1 MLFLSIRTDKPD
13 AEVGL
18 FEDKNQIAYEV
29 WGAHRELSVQ
39 LHHKIE
45 DLLATKGKALADIN
59 GVVCFAG
66 PGSFTG
72 LRIGLTVGDVLAYGL
87 DKPVVGSKDP
97 DWIQKGIDRL
107 MQGETDKVAM
117 PDYGA
122 PVHITTPKH

>member
-1 MLFLSIRTDKPD
+1 MLFVSIRTDKPD

-29 WGAHRELSVQ
+29 WPAHRELSVQ
-39 LHHKIE
+39 LHRKIE
-45 DLLATKGKALADIN
+45 DLLASKGKSLADVN
-59 GVVCFAG
+59 GIVCFAG

-87 DKPVVGSKDP
+87 EQPVVGSTDP

-107 MQGETDKVAM
+107 LSGENDKIAM